1 MAKQFFQ
8 VEGASIAYE
17 VGGTG
22 PCILFVPGGNGDCR
36 IFKKIRNLLI
46 GHFTVVIYDRR
57 GFSYSRMTGPQN
69 YDKAIDTD
77 VEDIYNLMK
86 SITNKQFVLFSN
98 SLGGIIASK
107 YLIRY
112 PETVSQVFLHEPMFD
127 LSSLPGGDIIR
138 KKHED
143 IYNIYETEDETEG
156 IKAVARYYFNDLDYS
171 VYEREPTGEV
181 TRNRISYFKFVFF
194 QYLFGKV
201 NMDMLKN
208 YNDKLVL
215 LKGEECEGFFCAE
228 PVDFLAKVLGNQVL
242 IVPGGHIGFHTEAD
256 RFLNDFMKIYREHGL
271 IKSKPK
277 L

>member
-1 MAKQFFQ
+1 MVKQYFQ
-8 VEGASIAYE
+8 AEGANIAYE
-17 VGGTG
+17 VEGTG

-36 IFKKIRNLLI
+36 IFKKIRNLLT

-57 GFSYSRMTGPQN
+57 GFSYSKIIGPQN
-69 YDKAIDTD
+69 YDKLIDTD

-112 PETVSQVFLHEPMFD
+112 PETVSKVFLHEPMFD
-127 LSSLPGGDIIR
+127 LSSLSRGDIIR

-143 IYNIYETEDETEG
+143 IYNVYETEDENEG
-156 IKAVARYYFNDLDYS
+156 SKAVARYYFNDLDYS
-171 VYEREPTGEV
+171 FYERNPTEEV
-181 TRNRISYFKFVFF
+181 IRNRVFYFKYVFF

-201 NMDMLKN
+201 NMDMVRA

-215 LKGEECEGFFCAE
+215 LKGVESVGFFCSE
-228 PVDFLAKVLGNQVL
+228 PVNSFAKILRNEVWM
-242 IVPGGHIGFHTEAD
+242 VPGGHIGFHTEAD
-256 RFLNDFMKIYREHGL
+256 MFLNDFMKIYREHTL